1 MAKRADL
8 FPKRASSSKEPSVQ
22 RWIYGV
28 QPVLEALKSKGSRT
42 EKIWVA
48 FGRSGSAVQ
57 RILEQAQRHRIPVSF
72 KDRASLDAKTGTTKH
87 QGVLALLSE
96 IETVA
101 LGPFLQ
107 QLPKNRHRFIA
118 LLDEIQDPHNLGAI
132 IRTACA
138 AGVEGI
144 LLPRHRTSPL
154 TPVAVKASAGA
165 IEWVPL
171 VRVGN
176 AAEAM
181 RRIREEGVLVL
192 GADPKAGRQ
201 IYDQELCQ
209 DVCLVIGG
217 EAKGL
222 RPVLRKECDQLVA
235 IPMIGPIDS
244 MNASVA
250 AGILFYEVVRQR
262 SLEASRT
269 GRKGPES
276 QGPP

>member
-1 MAKRADL
+1 
-8 FPKRASSSKEPSVQ
+8 
-22 RWIYGV
+22 
-28 QPVLEALKSKGSRT
+28 LKSKGKRT

-57 RILEQAQRHRIPVSF
+57 RILDLARRHRIPVSF
-72 KDRASLDAKTGTTKH
+72 KDRSSLDAKTGTSKH
-87 QGVLALLSE
+87 QGVLALLSG
-96 IETVA
+96 IDTLA
-101 LGPFLQ
+101 LEPFLR
-107 QLPKNRHRFIA
+107 QLPKDRQRFIV

-144 LLPRHRTSPL
+144 LLPKHRTSPL
-154 TPVAVKASAGA
+154 TPAAVKASAGA
-165 IEWVPL
+165 IEWVPV

-176 AAEAM
+176 AAQAL
-181 RRIREEGVLVL
+181 RRIREEGVLLL
-192 GADPKAGRQ
+192 GAEPSGGSKIFDM
-201 IYDQELCQ
+201 DLCQ
-209 DVCLVIGG
+209 DVCLVVGG

-222 RPVLRKECDQLVA
+222 RPVLRKECDGIVS

-262 SLEASRT
+262 GTKALRLGT
-269 GRKGPES
+269 KGPK
-276 QGPP
+276 P